1 VTDILASIIIPTANR
16 DTDMSRA
23 VSSAL
28 AQSVEN
34 IEVIVI
40 DDASKDQTQD
50 VLALLE
56 EIDDRLRVLT
66 LPAPLGIS
74 GGLQRNEGV
83 KLARGKYIC
92 YLDDDD
98 TYVYRA
104 VEKRVEF
111 LEANP
116 ELDYCWGASLFLRN
130 HGTKEWT
137 KLCRKRLVAE
147 PVFGPDMPWQYGT
160 VIPNELMHRAGVVG
174 KSGIWWTP
182 GRGEDQRLVQAFMA
196 KGYKGKPIHD
206 VIAIYGRHEAY
217 QEGRVSENKA
227 LLARSEAAQ
236 RERLEK
242 AGAAERKQP
251 VPTPARMPETR
262 SGKLQTRSS
271 RLQTLRA
278 AQVTQAKAAQVAV
291 PAVRDRDEVRE
302 DQGVGPEGV

>member
-1 VTDILASIIIPTANR
+1 MSIIASIIIPTANR

-28 AQSVEN
+28 AQSIED

-40 DDASKDQTQD
+40 DDASRDQTQD

-56 EIDDRLRVLT
+56 TMDARLRVLT

-83 KLARGKYIC
+83 KIARGKYIC

-111 LEANP
+111 LEAHP
-116 ELDYCWGASLFLRN
+116 ELDFCWGASLFLRN
-130 HGTKEWT
+130 HGTSEWT

-147 PVFGPDMPWQYGT
+147 PVFGPDIPWQYGT
-160 VIPNELMHRAGVVG
+160 IIPNELMHRAGVVG
-174 KSGIWWTP
+174 RSGIWWTP
-182 GRGEDQRLVQAFMA
+182 GRGEDQRLVQAFLGA
-196 KGYKGKPIHD
+196 GYKGKPIQD

-242 AGAAERKQP
+242 AGVVERKRP
-251 VPTPARMPETR
+251 VAASARMPETR

-278 AQVTQAKAAQVAV
+278 TQVTQANAAQVAM
-291 PAVRDRDEVRE
+291 PPVRERDGVQE

>member
-1 VTDILASIIIPTANR
+1 
-16 DTDMSRA
+16 
-23 VSSAL
+23 
-28 AQSVEN
+28 
-34 IEVIVI
+34 
-40 DDASKDQTQD
+40 
-50 VLALLE
+50 
-56 EIDDRLRVLT
+56 LRVLT
-66 LPAPLGIS
+66 LQAPLGIS

-83 KLARGKYIC
+83 KIARGKYIC

-111 LEANP
+111 LEAHP
-116 ELDYCWGASLFLRN
+116 ELDFCWGASLFLRN
-130 HGTKEWT
+130 HGTSEWT

-147 PVFGPDMPWQYGT
+147 PMFGADIPWQYGT
-160 VIPNELMHRAGVVG
+160 IIPNELMHRAGVVG

-182 GRGEDQRLVQAFMA
+182 GRGEDQRLVQAFVA
-196 KGYKGKPIHD
+196 AGYEGKPVHD

-242 AGAAERKQP
+242 AGVVERRRP
-251 VPTPARMPETR
+251 VATPARMPETR

-271 RLQTLRA
+271 RLEALRA
-278 AQVTQAKAAQVAV
+278 SQVKTTQAAQVAV
-291 PAVRDRDEVRE
+291 PAVRDRDGVQEG
-302 DQGVGPEGV
+302 QGVGPEGV